1 MGQKPNPSGTVAC
14 QLLPAPPDSP
24 SSAQTS
30 SVDYK
35 VTRSRRTRSIR
46 WEESIRNF
54 GAADRTRME
63 RQEGIFREGVA
74 FRRSRFNKARLLLK
88 DCIDQVVDQFSQQI
102 VPANV

>member
-1 MGQKPNPSGTVAC
+1 
-14 QLLPAPPDSP
+14 
-24 SSAQTS
+24 
-30 SVDYK
+30 
-35 VTRSRRTRSIR
+35 
-46 WEESIRNF
+46 
-54 GAADRTRME
+54 ME